1 MSAPIYNFGVA
12 DDGMERRYFALASDA
27 NKIEYVCKAL
37 PGSSV
42 SASVWQIQKWTWVGN
57 FLSVIEFANDDA
69 GFNYRADQR
78 TTYF

>member
-12 DDGMERRYFALASDA
+12 DDGMERRYFALASDP

-42 SASVWQIQKWTWVGN
+42 AAAVWQIQKWTWVGN
-57 FLSVIEFANDDA
+57 FLSVIEFADGDA
-69 GFNYRADQR
+69 GFNFVLNNR
-78 TTYF
+78 TSYF